1 MARHE
6 HTDFEKAFTD
16 GLRFNAR
23 GGLGDV
29 LHVRSAGVLDVPSGR
44 LVACDPVLVT
54 DAPVPPFARAVPPG
68 RYPVQLS
75 RWTSLEQR
83 DERIAAAKLVFSAA
97 APVRWELALR
107 EGEEGR
113 PMRRKKDASFP
124 VDSGLGCV
132 MDAERARTWLSQ
144 DEAARQARI
153 ATARPGHESAF
164 KLGPPLASEL
174 VGFSS
179 GPGAGRYRSWWGLD
193 AAGEPVALVVDFD
206 VLYVREWEELFFER
220 LGPGPLA
227 HPRLSE
233 LDLQCELLDVWE
245 SHRIDRRTTVALRYS
260 SADVVRL
267 SGAEWAVVDAS
278 GRLIP
283 TQLSE
288 HREQLYGRWGRLRR
302 LQAATP
308 FPPGARLRLSLHGA
322 TRPL

>member
-1 MARHE
+1 MPRHE

-29 LHVRSAGVLDVPSGR
+29 LHVRSAGVLDVASGR
-44 LVACDPVLVT
+44 LLACDPLAAEAA
-54 DAPVPPFARAVPPG
+54 APAFVRAVPPG

-75 RWTSLEQR
+75 RWTSLER
-83 DERIAAAKLVFSAA
+83 REERIAAAKLVLSAA

-113 PMRRKKDASFP
+113 PMRRRKDASFP
-124 VDSGLGCV
+124 VDSGLACFV
-132 MDAERARTWLSQ
+132 DAERARRWLAQ
-144 DEAARQARI
+144 DEASRQARV
-153 ATARPGHESAF
+153 AAARAAQESAF
-164 KLGPPLASEL
+164 KLGPPSAAEL
-174 VGFSS
+174 VGFSV
-179 GPGAGRYRSWWGLD
+179 GPGHARYRSWWGLD
-193 AAGEPVALVVDFD
+193 AAGGPAALVLDFD
-206 VLYVREWEELFFER
+206 VLYVRDWEEFFFER
-220 LGPGPLA
+220 LGPGPLE
-227 HPRLSE
+227 HPRLAA
-233 LDLQCELLDVWE
+233 LDFQCELLDVWE
-245 SHRIDRRTTVALRYS
+245 SERIDRHTTVSVRYS

-267 SGAEWAVVDAS
+267 SSAEWAVVDAG

-288 HREQLYGRWGRLRR
+288 HREQVFGRWGRLRR

-322 TRPL
+322 ARPL

>member
-29 LHVRSAGVLDVPSGR
+29 LHVRSAGVLDVASGR
-44 LVACDPVLVT
+44 LVACDPLSADVAAASFL
-54 DAPVPPFARAVPPG
+54 RAVPPG

-75 RWTSLEQR
+75 RWTSLEKR
-83 DERIAAAKLVFSAA
+83 DEHIAAAKLVLSAA
-97 APVRWELALR
+97 TPVRWELALR
-107 EGEEGR
+107 DGEEGR

-124 VDSGLGCV
+124 VDSGLGCFV
-132 MDAERARTWLSQ
+132 DAERARRWLAQ
-144 DEAARQARI
+144 DEESRQALV
-153 ATARPGHESAF
+153 ATARPAQESAF
-164 KLGPPLASEL
+164 KLGPPSAAEL
-174 VGFSS
+174 VGFAT
-179 GPGAGRYRSWWGLD
+179 GPGHGRYRSWWGLD
-193 AAGEPVALVVDFD
+193 AAGEPAALVVDFD
-206 VLYVREWEELFFER
+206 LLYVRDWEELFFER

-245 SHRIDRRTTVALRYS
+245 SERIDRRTTVSVRYS

-267 SGAEWAVVDAS
+267 SSADWAVVDAG

-288 HREQLYGRWGRLRR
+288 SREQLFGRWGRLRR

-308 FPPGARLRLSLHGA
+308 FPTGARLRLSLNGA